1 MSRIT
6 LFSNDRFSLVGGED
20 HVLGRF
26 VQLFDKE
33 MVDETPEQEGLIYD
47 WCELWGVEINY
58 TGIPNNTLPH
68 ILVENYIKETQKKN
82 L

>member
-1 MSRIT
+1 MSRTI

-33 MVDETPEQEGLIYD
+33 MVDETPEQEGLVLD
-47 WCELWGVEINY
+47 WSEGFGLEINY
-58 TGIPNNTLPH
+58 TGISNDVPVH
-68 ILVENYIKETQKKN
+68 KIIVEYIKEHN
-82 L
+82 NE